1 MSKSDDNN
9 SCQSDTMSLEDK
21 LLGFCHS
28 DSLSEEGIHY
38 FIELQKESTP
48 DNYLHVSDYEFF
60 HLACC
65 NEKVTEGIIRC
76 LLEYFPAAAA
86 AADEDGCL
94 PIHYACENKNV
105 SLGIIRLLIDAA
117 PDSVR
122 RVDSYGNM
130 PIHWLCSNK
139 ELGETTA
146 TQILKLLLEKY
157 PESIQHVNNAS
168 LLPIHLAAI
177 ALKSPKF
184 CRVLIEAY
192 RGSERIADSI
202 GRLPLHFACMHNTV
216 ETVEYLHNLYPD
228 AIHNTMTSGLYPIHY
243 AICALAIGGTNLNP
257 GARVDIVKFL
267 LSCDARVKFKS
278 FGVSL
283 CLSTMLALRS
293 TNQT

>member
-1 MSKSDDNN
+1 MEDELLSYFSSVRLTDNGLHEII
-9 SCQSDTMSLEDK
+9 DR
-21 LLGFCHS
+21 H
-28 DSLSEEGIHY
+28 
-38 FIELQKESTP
+38 KESKP
-48 DNYLHVSDYEFF
+48 DNYLHVSGYEFF
-60 HLACC
+60 HEACC
-65 NEKVTEGIIRC
+65 NEKVPEGIIQAP
-76 LLEYFPAAAA
+76 LEYFPAAVNAA
-86 AADEDGCL
+86 AGDDDGFL